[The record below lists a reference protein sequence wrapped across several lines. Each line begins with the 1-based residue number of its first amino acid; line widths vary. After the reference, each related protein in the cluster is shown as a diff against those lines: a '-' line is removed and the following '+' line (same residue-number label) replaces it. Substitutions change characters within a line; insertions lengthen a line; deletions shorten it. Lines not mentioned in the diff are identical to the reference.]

1 MTAIPPNILPVQQE
15 LFNFNFPS
23 GAAGL
28 LSLGALLNGFMTVT
42 VPVGTLIDSL
52 LTEAQWNTALGN
64 PINPFWVLADGRTV
78 SGSTY
83 SILTGQSFVPNLCGI
98 MRRGKNHGLISSD
111 NNPDGDLALGTFT
124 TDKLGQHT
132 HAYDHGGIFVSVNNT
147 LLQDSPA
154 ISYIRSSTGAAS
166 GGGNET
172 APKNV
177 TVNSFIRIN

>member
-1 MTAIPPNILPVQQE
+1 MTAIAPNILPIQQE

-28 LSLGALLNGFMTVT
+28 RSLGALLNGFMTVT
-42 VPVGTLIDSL
+42 VPVGTIIDSL

-64 PINPFWVLADGRTV
+64 PANPFWVLADGRTV
-78 SGSTY
+78 TGSTF
-83 SILTGQSFVPNLCGI
+83 SSLTGLLFVPNLCGV
-98 MRRGKNHGLISSD
+98 MRRGKNNGAVTAN
-111 NNPDGDLALGTFT
+111 NNPDGDLLLGEFT
-124 TDKLGQHT
+124 TDKFGVHT
-132 HAYDHGGIFVSVNNT
+132 HSYDHGGIFVTVNGV

-154 ISYIRSSTGAAS
+154 MSYLRNSTGAAS

-177 TVNSFIRIN
+177 TINSFIRIN